1 MTDDKKMVKLPHS
14 IIMEDR
20 KKLSVSGVTDIDSFD
35 EQTII
40 AITDLGELT
49 IRGWNLHI
57 TRLNLE
63 QGELLVDGEI
73 SSLTYTD
80 VRPQAKGFFAKLD
93 TGGVNAL
100 SEKAKERYLCEENL
114 VRLEKIKKLSE
125 KYGCSI
131 AAAVCA
137 CLCSLEMPDVF
148 PIIGGSNIKQI
159 EDSMSG
165 ADIVIEKEE
174 LKDLFGYNID

>member
-20 KKLSVSGVTDIDSFD
+20 KKLSISGVTDIDSFD

-63 QGELLVDGEI
+63 QGELIVDGEF

-80 VRPQAKGFFAKLD
+80 VRPQAKGFFAKVL
-93 TGGVNAL
+93 
-100 SEKAKERYLCEENL
+100 R
-114 VRLEKIKKLSE
+114 
-125 KYGCSI
+125 
-131 AAAVCA
+131 
-137 CLCSLEMPDVF
+137 
-148 PIIGGSNIKQI
+148 
-159 EDSMSG
+159 
-165 ADIVIEKEE
+165 
-174 LKDLFGYNID
+174 

>member
-20 KKLSVSGVTDIDSFD
+20 KKLSISGVTDIDSFD

-63 QGELLVDGEI
+63 QSELLVDGEI

-80 VRPQAKGFFAKLD
+80 VRPQAKGFFAKVL
-93 TGGVNAL
+93 
-100 SEKAKERYLCEENL
+100 R
-114 VRLEKIKKLSE
+114 
-125 KYGCSI
+125 
-131 AAAVCA
+131 
-137 CLCSLEMPDVF
+137 
-148 PIIGGSNIKQI
+148 
-159 EDSMSG
+159 
-165 ADIVIEKEE
+165 
-174 LKDLFGYNID
+174 

>member
-1 MTDDKKMVKLPHS
+1 MTDDKKTIKLPHS

-63 QGELLVDGEI
+63 QGELIVDGES

-80 VRPQAKGFFAKLD
+80 VRPQAKGFFAKVL
-93 TGGVNAL
+93 
-100 SEKAKERYLCEENL
+100 R
-114 VRLEKIKKLSE
+114 
-125 KYGCSI
+125 
-131 AAAVCA
+131 
-137 CLCSLEMPDVF
+137 
-148 PIIGGSNIKQI
+148 
-159 EDSMSG
+159 
-165 ADIVIEKEE
+165 
-174 LKDLFGYNID
+174 

>member
-1 MTDDKKMVKLPHS
+1 MITDEKSIHKLPHT

-63 QGELLVDGEI
+63 QSELMVDGDI

-80 VRPQAKGFFAKLD
+80 VRPKAQGFFSKVL
-93 TGGVNAL
+93 
-100 SEKAKERYLCEENL
+100 R
-114 VRLEKIKKLSE
+114 
-125 KYGCSI
+125 
-131 AAAVCA
+131 
-137 CLCSLEMPDVF
+137 
-148 PIIGGSNIKQI
+148 
-159 EDSMSG
+159 
-165 ADIVIEKEE
+165 
-174 LKDLFGYNID
+174 

>member
-1 MTDDKKMVKLPHS
+1 MITDEKSIHKLPHN

-63 QGELLVDGEI
+63 QSELMVDGDI

-80 VRPQAKGFFAKLD
+80 VRPKAQGFFSKVL
-93 TGGVNAL
+93 
-100 SEKAKERYLCEENL
+100 R
-114 VRLEKIKKLSE
+114 
-125 KYGCSI
+125 
-131 AAAVCA
+131 
-137 CLCSLEMPDVF
+137 
-148 PIIGGSNIKQI
+148 
-159 EDSMSG
+159 
-165 ADIVIEKEE
+165 
-174 LKDLFGYNID
+174 

>member
-1 MTDDKKMVKLPHS
+1 MTEDKKTVKLPHS

-63 QGELLVDGEI
+63 QAELLVDGEI

-80 VRPQAKGFFAKLD
+80 VRPQAKGFFARVL
-93 TGGVNAL
+93 
-100 SEKAKERYLCEENL
+100 R
-114 VRLEKIKKLSE
+114 
-125 KYGCSI
+125 
-131 AAAVCA
+131 
-137 CLCSLEMPDVF
+137 
-148 PIIGGSNIKQI
+148 
-159 EDSMSG
+159 
-165 ADIVIEKEE
+165 
-174 LKDLFGYNID
+174 

>member
-1 MTDDKKMVKLPHS
+1 MITDEKSIHKLPHN

-63 QGELLVDGEI
+63 QSELMVDGDI
-73 SSLTYTD
+73 SSLTYID
-80 VRPQAKGFFAKLD
+80 VRPKAQGFFSKVL
-93 TGGVNAL
+93 
-100 SEKAKERYLCEENL
+100 R
-114 VRLEKIKKLSE
+114 
-125 KYGCSI
+125 
-131 AAAVCA
+131 
-137 CLCSLEMPDVF
+137 
-148 PIIGGSNIKQI
+148 
-159 EDSMSG
+159 
-165 ADIVIEKEE
+165 
-174 LKDLFGYNID
+174 

>member
-1 MTDDKKMVKLPHS
+1 MTDEKKMPKLPHS

-63 QGELLVDGEI
+63 QSELLVDGEI

-80 VRPQAKGFFAKLD
+80 TRPQAKGFFSKVL
-93 TGGVNAL
+93 
-100 SEKAKERYLCEENL
+100 R
-114 VRLEKIKKLSE
+114 
-125 KYGCSI
+125 
-131 AAAVCA
+131 
-137 CLCSLEMPDVF
+137 
-148 PIIGGSNIKQI
+148 
-159 EDSMSG
+159 
-165 ADIVIEKEE
+165 
-174 LKDLFGYNID
+174 